1 MLFDALDHFEVR
13 NVKGIIRYLLYLSL
27 KPYMYLYYF
36 GHFQKRSPKADENIR
51 SIRTELADAVDACT
65 EAAGHEFN
73 QYWQRN
79 LLKAAAFGKAFL
91 ESYNADIFVNM
102 CQTLRVLNS
111 VRYYEIGIPITY
123 TQ

>member
-1 MLFDALDHFEVR
+1 MLFDALDHFE
-13 NVKGIIRYLLYLSL
+13 
-27 KPYMYLYYF
+27 
-36 GHFQKRSPKADENIR
+36 KRSPKADENIR
-51 SIRTELADAVDACT
+51 IIRPVLADAVDSCI

-73 QYWQRN
+73 LFWQRS

-91 ESYNADIFVNM
+91 ESYNADCFVSM

>member
-1 MLFDALDHFEVR
+1 V
-13 NVKGIIRYLLYLSL
+13 YS
-27 KPYMYLYYF
+27 YYF
-36 GHFQKRSPKADENIR
+36 DHFQKRSPKADENIR
-51 SIRTELADAVDACT
+51 SIRTELAEAVDACT
-65 EAAGHEFN
+65 EAAGHEFS

-91 ESYNADIFVNM
+91 ESYNADNFVNM
-102 CQTLRVLNS
+102 CQTLRVLNA